1 MYERAMTFG
10 EYVQDYGLKRSE
22 GVVLRYLSDVYKG
35 LQQNVPEDL
44 RTPELDDV
52 IVWLGA
58 LIRQVDSS
66 LIDEW
71 ERLLHPDE
79 ADPAASLRPT
89 LPTGERTIVDDH
101 RAFRVMV
108 RNRVFDWVQRLAR
121 RHGYDELVAEALDR
135 DRWRSGEDV
144 IEAMASYR
152 DEFGDVLVDAAARS
166 GELFHF
172 DRTTGAVTQILHDPE
187 DAHEWRIEA
196 LVDLDASRDEDRVVL
211 RLVDLGVADG
221 VTHGVRHH
229 E

>member
-35 LQQNVPEDL
+35 LQQYVPEDL

-71 ERLLHPDE
+71 ERLLHPDDVTSPDE
-79 ADPAASLRPT
+79 LRPT

-108 RNRVFDWVQRLAR
+108 RNKTFAWVQQLAR
-121 RHGYDELVAEALDR
+121 RRGHDDIVADADR
-135 DRWRSGEDV
+135 DRFPDGEALIAAV
-144 IEAMASYR
+144 APYWAEH
-152 DEFGDVLVDAAARS
+152 DEIRTDAAARS
-166 GELFHF
+166 GELFHY
-172 DRTTGAVTQILHDPE
+172 DRSTGHVTQILSDP
-187 DAHEWRIEA
+187 DDTNEWRIEA
-196 LVDLDASRDEDRVVL
+196 VVDRDASVEESRVVL
-211 RLVDLGVADG
+211 RLLSVAPGV
-221 VTHGVRHH
+221 
-229 E
+229 

>member
-1 MYERAMTFG
+1 MTFG

-35 LQQNVPEDL
+35 LLQNVPEDL
-44 RTPELDDV
+44 RTPALEDLT
-52 IVWLGA
+52 VWLGA
-58 LIRQVDSS
+58 MIRQVDSS

-79 ADPAASLRPT
+79 ADPTAALRPA

-108 RNRVFDWVQRLAR
+108 RNKVFDWVQRLAR
-121 RHGYDELVAEALDR
+121 RNGYDEIIVGATDP

-144 IEAMASYR
+144 IEAMAPYR
-152 DEFGDVLVDAAARS
+152 HEFGDVLVDAASRS

-172 DRTTGAVTQILHDPE
+172 DRATGRVTQILHDP
-187 DAHEWRIEA
+187 DDSNEWRIEA
-196 LVDLDASRDEDRVVL
+196 IVDLDASREENRVVL

-221 VTHGVRHH
+221 VRHH